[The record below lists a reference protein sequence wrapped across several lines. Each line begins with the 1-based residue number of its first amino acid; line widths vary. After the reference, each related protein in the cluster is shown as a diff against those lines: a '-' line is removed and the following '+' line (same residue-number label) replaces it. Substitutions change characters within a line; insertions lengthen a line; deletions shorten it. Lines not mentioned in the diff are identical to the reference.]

1 MSEAD
6 NSTDGKSGYQVLA
19 RKYRPARF
27 DDLIGQEAMV
37 RTLRNAFEAGRI
49 AHAWML
55 TGVRGVGKTTTA
67 RILARGLNYAP
78 EDTAVDAQAGPTVD
92 LGDIGVHCQAIM
104 EGRHPD
110 VIEIDAA
117 SHTGIDDIRD
127 IIESARYSPVSAR
140 FKVYIIDEV
149 HMLSKSAFNGLLKTL
164 EEPPAHV
171 KFVFATTEI
180 RKVPVT
186 ILSRCQRFDLKR
198 VSAAE
203 LMKHLQHIG
212 EQEGISASE
221 PALRIIARAAEGS
234 VRDALSI
241 LDQAIAHSGGDV
253 DAETV
258 QAMLGLADRAQT
270 IDFFD
275 DIASGRTE
283 SALARMS
290 ALYQTGAEPLVV
302 LTDLADFTHFVT
314 RIKITED
321 AANDPGASETERVS
335 GLEFSKTLSVRSLS
349 TLWQILLAGIEETG
363 RSPRPSASA
372 DMVLVRLC
380 HAADLPTPDEALKA
394 LAEHGATAPSGAPS
408 DTPNRQTDGNGH
420 TGPAPGPSG
429 QGTAEAQR
437 GHAAITPA
445 GGHGGPGAAMAR
457 LHDPEINPEFRPDID
472 PDIVSEILLEPDHD
486 PVSPPWDEN
495 VPAPGLPVHH
505 DPDTATTAAAG
516 DLPSGF
522 EALLEMARERRDRL
536 MFRSLERQVIPIRV
550 NDRQLEIALTPDADP
565 GLPQQIAETL
575 QSWTGERWIVI
586 IGAAPPE
593 AISAYQRRKADE
605 ARQMAAIK
613 ADPLVSHVLDVFPG
627 AEIVSVREISGPDA
641 APDEDIGA
649 DRTGADAAN
658 EAKHDK

>member
-6 NSTDGKSGYQVLA
+6 NFTDGKPGYQVLA

-37 RTLRNAFEAGRI
+37 RTLRNAFETGRI

-67 RILARGLNYAP
+67 RILARGLNYAS
-78 EDTAVDAQAGPTVD
+78 EDTAPDAKSGPTVD

-203 LMKHLQHIG
+203 LMTHLAHIAG
-212 EQEGISASE
+212 KEGITANE

-253 DAETV
+253 DTDTV

-270 IDFFD
+270 IDLFD
-275 DIASGRTE
+275 EITSGLTE

-314 RIKITED
+314 RIKIVED
-321 AANDPGASETERVS
+321 AANDLGASETERIR

-349 TLWQILLAGIEETG
+349 VLWQMLLAGIEETG

-394 LAEHGATAPSGAPS
+394 LAEHAADAPSGAPS
-408 DTPNRQTDGNGH
+408 RARIGR
-420 TGPAPGPSG
+420 
-429 QGTAEAQR
+429 GT
-437 GHAAITPA
+437 
-445 GGHGGPGAAMAR
+445 
-457 LHDPEINPEFRPDID
+457 
-472 PDIVSEILLEPDHD
+472 
-486 PVSPPWDEN
+486 
-495 VPAPGLPVHH
+495 
-505 DPDTATTAAAG
+505 
-516 DLPSGF
+516 
-522 EALLEMARERRDRL
+522 
-536 MFRSLERQVIPIRV
+536 
-550 NDRQLEIALTPDADP
+550 
-565 GLPQQIAETL
+565 
-575 QSWTGERWIVI
+575 
-586 IGAAPPE
+586 
-593 AISAYQRRKADE
+593 
-605 ARQMAAIK
+605 
-613 ADPLVSHVLDVFPG
+613 
-627 AEIVSVREISGPDA
+627 
-641 APDEDIGA
+641 
-649 DRTGADAAN
+649 TGAQHRYGRWRAWWAGRGVGAPARSGN
-658 EAKHDK
+658 QLRNSPRWRHGT